1 MIRQVGA
8 LGVDLVDV
16 STGGLV
22 PHVDIPLGPGYQVP
36 FAEQLRRE
44 AGIATGAVGLITTAE
59 QAQAIV
65 AEGKADAVLIA
76 REFLRDP
83 YFPYHAAKA
92 LGVEF
97 ATPPQYLRAW

>member
-1 MIRQVGA
+1 M
-8 LGVDLVDV
+8 

-22 PHVDIPLGPGYQVP
+22 PHVDIPLVPGYQVP
-36 FAEQLRRE
+36 FAEQVRRE

-59 QAQAIV
+59 QAQAII
-65 AEGKADAVLIA
+65 AEGKADAVLMA

-92 LGVEF
+92 LGVELT
-97 ATPPQYLRAW
+97 TPQQYLRAW

>member
-1 MIRQVGA
+1 VGA

-22 PHVDIPLGPGYQVP
+22 PHVNILLGPGYQVP
-36 FAEQLRRE
+36 FAEQVRRE

-65 AEGKADAVLIA
+65 AEGKAM
-76 REFLRDP
+76 RC
-83 YFPYHAAKA
+83 
-92 LGVEF
+92 
-97 ATPPQYLRAW
+97 